1 MIFVIEFS
9 CRNAAFPVEVLEW
22 ICVFNFKAEMV
33 EIDDLLSV
41 ENIRFAGAQISSIFL
56 LIMSVAG
63 WLFVRQS
70 DMRDRE
76 RKKGEKF

>member
-1 MIFVIEFS
+1 MG
-9 CRNAAFPVEVLEW
+9 
-22 ICVFNFKAEMV
+22 
-33 EIDDLLSV
+33 EIDDLLSG

-76 RKKGEKF
+76 RKKEKKF